1 MKETLLTSP
10 LTPDQEVFQRKAN
23 ERIDKAETVALDIWL
38 QGYLVGDVS
47 LERMSREVRVALVR
61 IGVSDR
67 ARCRILGEMLDKA
80 AARLEP
86 KRGRGKKGYPGALKK
101 TSPVIVDLIVK
112 REGLPKTRS
121 DTKKTKSAFERAAE
135 VLGECGFEVTPETLI
150 KWYTEWRDSVG

>member
-10 LTPDQEVFQRKAN
+10 LTPEQEASQRKAH

-38 QGYLVGDVS
+38 QGCLVGDVS
-47 LERMSREVRVALVR
+47 LERMSREVRTALVR

-67 ARCRILGEMLDKA
+67 SRCRILGELLDKA
-80 AARLEP
+80 AAKPEP
-86 KRGRGKKGYPGALKK
+86 RRGKGKKGYPVALKK
-101 TSPVIVDLIVK
+101 TAPEIVDLVVK

-121 DTKKTKSAFERAAE
+121 DTKKKKSAFERTAE
-135 VLGECGFEVTPETLI
+135 ILHECGFEVNPETLI

>member
-1 MKETLLTSP
+1 VKETLLTAP
-10 LTPDQEVFQRKAN
+10 LTPEQEDFQRRTDA
-23 ERIDKAETVALDIWL
+23 RIDKAEAVALDIWL

-67 ARCRILGEMLDKA
+67 ARRRILGEMLDKA
-80 AARLEP
+80 AARAEP
-86 KRGRGKKGYPGALKK
+86 KRGQGKKGYPGALKK
-101 TSPVIVDLIVK
+101 TSPVIVDLVVE

-121 DTKKTKSAFERAAE
+121 DTKKTKSAFERASE
-135 VLGECGFEVTPETLI
+135 VLGECGFEVAPETLI

>member
-10 LTPDQEVFQRKAN
+10 LTLDQEVFQRKAN

-80 AARLEP
+80 AARPEP
-86 KRGRGKKGYPGALKK
+86 KRGRGKKGYPGVLKK
-101 TSPVIVDLIVK
+101 TSPVIVQI
-112 REGLPKTRS
+112 
-121 DTKKTKSAFERAAE
+121 
-135 VLGECGFEVTPETLI
+135 
-150 KWYTEWRDSVG
+150 